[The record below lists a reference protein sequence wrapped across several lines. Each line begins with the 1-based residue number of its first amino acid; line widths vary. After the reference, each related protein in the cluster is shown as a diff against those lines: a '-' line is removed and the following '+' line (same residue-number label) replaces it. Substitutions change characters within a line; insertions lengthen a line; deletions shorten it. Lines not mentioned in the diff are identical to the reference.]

1 MIRDQKWF
9 PFEKKLNGLAWK
21 ETAKREYH
29 RDTYKY
35 ELHAEGNWK
44 LSLNVRSEKYP
55 MEFSAANFKQ
65 IQLSTFLYN
74 M

>member
-1 MIRDQKWF
+1 MITDQTLF
-9 PFEKKLNGLAWK
+9 PFEKKLACK

-29 RDTYKY
+29 RGTYKY
-35 ELHAEGNWK
+35 EWYAEGNWK

-65 IQLSTFLYN
+65 TQLSIFYIK